1 MGIISTINRALGR
14 HTSSV
19 DAVSKS
25 EEAQHK
31 ANTRGGTTVNT
42 ENYVRRL
49 YNELYVSPD
58 YKAAVHHIRE
68 MDRTDPRVKRIHR
81 RMARD
86 ATKNGIRLQWNGKE
100 NDRISRLFKLW
111 VARLGLNNP
120 EKLRSDARGTVME
133 GALAMQW
140 VVNDQRNMVSGLRM
154 PAETILADTLP
165 TGQLK
170 NIAAAYKQ
178 LDPVGGYQIIAEFA
192 FWQLS
197 VARLDPDNYDDF
209 GCNGRPYLDAAR
221 KTWKQLQMTEDDLV
235 IRRRTRAPQR
245 FSHVLDGATAEE
257 LQKYKNGIE
266 NEKGLMTTDFYSNR
280 KGGVTGVNGDANL
293 DQINDVVHLLDTF
306 FSGAPAPKGL
316 FGYSDGLSRDILED
330 LKKDYFEEIE
340 GLQDPLSQVYFEG
353 FHLQLLLAG
362 INPYSYN
369 FNVQFT
375 ERKTETRNQKADLA
389 LKYQALGVPDSLVW
403 ETAGFE
409 PAYVMDKIK
418 DQKSSG
424 DPYPGEQDDDD
435 GTPTNDSPKPRV
447 KVTPGNEPKGESATY
462 VRNA

>member
-1 MGIISTINRALGR
+1 MGILSKINSALGR
-14 HTSSV
+14 HSNSDDT
-19 DAVSKS
+19 VSKS
-25 EEAQHK
+25 EEPQQK
-31 ANTRGGTTVNT
+31 NNTRSGTTVNS
-42 ENYVRRL
+42 ENIAERI
-49 YNELYVSPD
+49 YNELYISPD
-58 YKAAVHHIRE
+58 YKLSVYNIRE
-68 MDRTDPRVKRIHR
+68 MDRVDPRVKRIHR
-81 RMARD
+81 KMARD
-86 ATKNGIRLQWNGKE
+86 ATKNGIRLQWEGKE
-100 NDRISRLFKLW
+100 SERVTRLFNEFKL
-111 VARLGLNNP
+111 RLGLNNP
-120 EKLRSDARGTVME
+120 QKLHSDARGAAME
-133 GALAMQW
+133 GSLAMQW
-140 VVNDQRNMVSGLRM
+140 VVNDKRNVVSGLRM
-154 PAETILADTLP
+154 PAETILPDTLP

-170 NIAAAYKQ
+170 SIASAYKQ
-178 LDPVGGYQIIAEFA
+178 LDPVGGYQIIANFA

-197 VARLDPDNYDDF
+197 MVRIDPDNYDDF
-209 GCNGRPYLDAAR
+209 GCPGRPYLDATR

-257 LQKYKNGIE
+257 LAKYKSTIE
-266 NEKGLMTTDFYSNR
+266 SNKGLMTTDFYANH

-316 FGYSDGLSRDILED
+316 FGYSEGLSRDILED

-340 GLQDPLSQVYFEG
+340 GLQDTISQVYFEG
-353 FHLQLLLAG
+353 FRLQLLLAG
-362 INPYSYN
+362 INPDSYN

-418 DQKSSG
+418 DQKRSG
-424 DPYPGEQDDDD
+424 DPYPGEEDDED
-435 GTPTNDSPKPRV
+435 GTPTNDNPKPRV
-447 KVTPGNEPKGESATY
+447 TVTPNNQPKGESATY
-462 VRNA
+462 VQNA